1 MEFHRSAYKHGLDEQ
16 TILHA
21 IKHAITVIE
30 LEPDMDPPRVLAIGP
45 DHAGNSLEVIWL
57 ELDDG
62 VEMVIHAMRL
72 RPSFH
77 ELLPPESADDS

>member
-1 MEFHRSAYKHGLDEQ
+1 MEFHRSAHKHGLGEQ

-21 IKHAITVIE
+21 IQHAITVIE
-30 LEPDMDPPRVLAIGP
+30 LEPDADPPRVLAIGP
-45 DHAGNSLEVIWL
+45 DHAGNYLEVIWL

-72 RPSFH
+72 RPTFY
-77 ELLPPESADDS
+77 ELLPSESGGDS